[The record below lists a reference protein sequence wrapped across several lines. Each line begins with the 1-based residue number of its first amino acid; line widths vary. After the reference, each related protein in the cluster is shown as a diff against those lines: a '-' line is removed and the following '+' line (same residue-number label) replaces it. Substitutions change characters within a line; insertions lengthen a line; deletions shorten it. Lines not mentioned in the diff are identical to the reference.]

1 MIDKNLDFKT
11 TIHHDAR
18 IEGYL
23 IEAENRTG
31 KFRSEIGRNCIIWKI
46 KRDTAP
52 AWKQFICEM
61 MGL

>member
-23 IEAENRTG
+23 IDAENRTG

-46 KRDTAP
+46 RETQHQRGNSLFAK
-52 AWKQFICEM
+52 
-61 MGL
+61 